1 MSRKRVCEICGE
13 SAGTLASVEVGD
25 RRVALCKEHAAAA
38 RAAGVSSAEALR
50 ARFVEAE
57 GRRALLSRRAEDE
70 RRMFPPRPEGRR
82 MQRGRRKSDA
92 PAARGD
98 GAAQR

>member
-1 MSRKRVCEICGE
+1 MSRKRACEICGG
-13 SAGTLASVEVGD
+13 STGASSSVEVGD
-25 RRVALCKEHAAAA
+25 RRVALCKDHAAAA
-38 RAAGVSSAEALR
+38 RQAGVSSTEALR
-50 ARFVEAE
+50 ALFVEAE

-70 RRMFPPRPEGRR
+70 RRLFPPRPEGRR